1 MKGVILHIYDYLK
14 VRGGMRHTLL
24 AAITIVLVFLV
35 LGQTYKEDIAD
46 FLPLGNDYQKA
57 MKIYQQ
63 ISGANHIFITFQP
76 KDTTNA
82 DADEM
87 VEAISH
93 YEQQLNT
100 QERGERREERGEN
113 TQKTTP
119 NTLTPSHWEGWGG
132 FQNPTLNLTSQID
145 IEQFATVAD
154 FAYTNI
160 PYFLTDADIQRID
173 STLSTPGFVGRQM
186 EANKQTLMLPVSS
199 LFSDNME
206 RDPLNLFTPVVAKL
220 QQSAAAINYETY
232 GGYIFTPD
240 MQRAI
245 VMVESPFGTSETE
258 HNAQLLDLLQT
269 TADSTLQH
277 FPQLDIRFVGAPV
290 VAVGNAR
297 QIKADSMLSVSIAV
311 VFIVLLLFVAFR
323 STRNLLL
330 IVLSIAWGWLFAMGA
345 IALFHNSVSVIVIGI
360 SSIILGIAVN
370 YPLHLIAHLHHTP
383 DIRTALKEIVTPLL
397 VGNITTVGAFLA
409 LVPLKSTAL
418 RDLGL
423 FSSFLLIGT
432 IVFVLVFLPHWV
444 KRGERREER
453 GIFFAELKEL
463 QFFRRAQGTPI
474 SHLTNNQHPSP
485 NSQHPIIILL
495 LTCIFGYFSL
505 KTSFDPDISH
515 INYMTQQQ
523 KDDMESL
530 QALLTTDNQQSTLY
544 LVSESSDIEQALD
557 ASLQQQSVIRSLQA
571 EGLVSKAT
579 TCSEFI
585 TPRHEQARRIEAWQT
600 LVQKHGQ
607 WLEKELKAAARQ
619 QGFAESTFDPFLQIL
634 HANYVPQSPDYFNPL
649 AQTAFKTNICTDSL
663 GHSYQVIDQLSVSK
677 ENIEKVSE
685 RLKPQTS
692 NLKAQTSTVFDI
704 GSMNTAIA
712 NNLTDDFNYIGWACG
727 LIVFIFLWITLGSIE
742 LALLTFLPMAISWI
756 WILGIMN
763 ILGIQFNIVN
773 VILATFIF
781 GQGDDYTIFITEG
794 CQYEYAY
801 RRKMIA
807 NYKRSIIIS
816 ALIMFIGIGALIF
829 AKHPALRSL
838 AQVTIIGMGTV
849 VLMAYIIPPLIFRWL
864 VTKNGQYRKR
874 PITLR
879 NLLSRKREKDI
890 KALVLDRYRYKGR
903 DIFTTVKR
911 NLHTRDNYTQW
922 TRKEISTDTI
932 TILNSQYGEFAL
944 LMALAHPDKQVI
956 AYEADEDMRLV
967 ATYSA
972 EGIAPNLTFIGE
984 EDKLEPYKT
993 KNSTVINT

>member
-1 MKGVILHIYDYLK
+1 M
-14 VRGGMRHTLL
+14 
-24 AAITIVLVFLV
+24 
-35 LGQTYKEDIAD
+35 
-46 FLPLGNDYQKA
+46 
-57 MKIYQQ
+57 
-63 ISGANHIFITFQP
+63 
-76 KDTTNA
+76 
-82 DADEM
+82 
-87 VEAISH
+87 
-93 YEQQLNT
+93 
-100 QERGERREERGEN
+100 
-113 TQKTTP
+113 
-119 NTLTPSHWEGWGG
+119 
-132 FQNPTLNLTSQID
+132 
-145 IEQFATVAD
+145 
-154 FAYTNI
+154 
-160 PYFLTDADIQRID
+160 
-173 STLSTPGFVGRQM
+173 
-186 EANKQTLMLPVSS
+186 
-199 LFSDNME
+199 
-206 RDPLNLFTPVVAKL
+206 
-220 QQSAAAINYETY
+220 
-232 GGYIFTPD
+232 
-240 MQRAI
+240 
-245 VMVESPFGTSETE
+245 
-258 HNAQLLDLLQT
+258 
-269 TADSTLQH
+269 
-277 FPQLDIRFVGAPV
+277 
-290 VAVGNAR
+290 
-297 QIKADSMLSVSIAV
+297 
-311 VFIVLLLFVAFR
+311 
-323 STRNLLL
+323 
-330 IVLSIAWGWLFAMGA
+330 
-345 IALFHNSVSVIVIGI
+345 
-360 SSIILGIAVN
+360 
-370 YPLHLIAHLHHTP
+370 
-383 DIRTALKEIVTPLL
+383 
-397 VGNITTVGAFLA
+397 
-409 LVPLKSTAL
+409 
-418 RDLGL
+418 
-423 FSSFLLIGT
+423 
-432 IVFVLVFLPHWV
+432 
-444 KRGERREER
+444 
-453 GIFFAELKEL
+453 
-463 QFFRRAQGTPI
+463 
-474 SHLTNNQHPSP
+474 
-485 NSQHPIIILL
+485 
-495 LTCIFGYFSL
+495 
-505 KTSFDPDISH
+505 
-515 INYMTQQQ
+515 
-523 KDDMESL
+523 
-530 QALLTTDNQQSTLY
+530 
-544 LVSESSDIEQALD
+544 
-557 ASLQQQSVIRSLQA
+557 
-571 EGLVSKAT
+571 
-579 TCSEFI
+579 
-585 TPRHEQARRIEAWQT
+585 
-600 LVQKHGQ
+600 
-607 WLEKELKAAARQ
+607 
-619 QGFAESTFDPFLQIL
+619 
-634 HANYVPQSPDYFNPL
+634 PQSPDYFNPL